1 MIIVDSRT
9 ATHAEDA
16 APDDDESLP
25 CCLPA
30 GPKKTGLPVFDAH
43 THVFPER
50 LFRAIWRWFD
60 DHGWPIREKLLADE
74 VIAAQRRRGHAGCL
88 LLHYAHKPGMAREL
102 NRFVAGLVDGSD
114 GFAVGAG
121 TVCPGEDGAADIVEE
136 AVALGLRAIK
146 LHCHVQGCA
155 VDDDRLDTV
164 YEVAAGANVPV
175 VVHAGREPWSD
186 ALPVDPHAVCHIS
199 RTEAVL
205 ARHPKLTMVVPHLG
219 ADEFDAYRRLQLRC
233 ERLWLD
239 TTMMVADY
247 FPGLYAHERDVVGD
261 DVSAAWL
268 PFISACPERVLYG
281 SDAPNLPYAWDR
293 EVRALARHLDDQALQ
308 AILSDNA
315 KRLLHLP
322 R

>member
-1 MIIVDSRT
+1 MITVDSRI
-9 ATHAEDA
+9 APHAEDA

-30 GPKKTGLPVFDAH
+30 GPKKTGLPLPALDDEAGPALATDLPPVFDAH

-74 VIAAQRRRGHAGCL
+74 VI
-88 LLHYAHKPGMAREL
+88 
-102 NRFVAGLVDGSD
+102 AGLVDGSD

-219 ADEFDAYRRLQLRC
+219 ADEFDAYRRLQLSC